1 MYASMKKLIERKFYV
16 TLEEVY
22 DKLDVFFAMNRI
34 ASDQYMELCAL
45 AEEKYA
51 PPVVEEVPE
60 EA

>member
-1 MYASMKKLIERKFYV
+1 MYANMKKLINQKFYKTV
-16 TLEEVY
+16 EEVY
-22 DKLDVFFAMNRI
+22 EKLDVFFAMNRVT
-34 ASDQYMELCAL
+34 ADQYIELCAL